1 MWGME
6 MIKMRMGMGKTS
18 VEYMNF
24 VTLNC
29 VKLREVTLQWRNE
42 RRASYLRRWLC
53 RVWAQ
58 LHTRGPWKWLL
69 DAEKRWEEPQQ
80 FARIQQSETKMF
92 SWISFECYIHNIE
105 KWIFLFR
112 KCVVLEVFCSFNIRR
127 IRWDFPWKLFV
138 AGSTTCTVHPLGL
151 SIRVTVAADHGCLA
165 RSQGGS
171 FCLVRKLPSYGV
183 EVLLVAVSMTS
194 GWKVSILSCGKESV

>member
-1 MWGME
+1 
-6 MIKMRMGMGKTS
+6 MGS
-18 VEYMNF
+18 IVCECFRRPEVEF
-24 VTLNC
+24 DA
-29 VKLREVTLQWRNE
+29 
-42 RRASYLRRWLC
+42 ASDSMVRRWLC